1 LSNKLFKK
9 TAQYFNQDIDNTNIK
24 KILSKVEFN
33 YTELFYYLF
42 NRFKLYE
49 KVESKTIINI
59 IEEKP
64 YLIEYL
70 LKYKSIVNYYDT
82 DIKSFLESYSKTTE
96 LFLNK
101 LESNELYFPES
112 LTIEEKENIVLKYL
126 EQN

>member
-1 LSNKLFKK
+1 V
-9 TAQYFNQDIDNTNIK
+9 QYFNQQIDSTNIK
-24 KILSKVEFN
+24 EIINKIEFH
-33 YTELFYYLF
+33 YKELFYYLF
-42 NRFKLYE
+42 NKFKLYE
-49 KVESKTIINI
+49 KIESNIIINTL
-59 IEEKP
+59 EEKP

-101 LESNELYFPES
+101 LESNELHFPES
-112 LTIEEKENIVLKYL
+112 LTFEDKEKIVLKYL